1 MTDPRAAD
9 RQRFRRTLV
18 RVMAMQAAALAV
30 LGILQALFTP

>member
-9 RQRFRRTLV
+9 RRRFRRTLV

-30 LGILQALFTP
+30 LWILQVVFTP